1 MPSLRW
7 SRALTAN
14 QLGDEPLATW
24 QFERVPNAWLR
35 GAYVVILQRATT
47 TGVRTTIYAGSTTI
61 EQRQPVQGGGTAG
74 VTPAPLNT
82 PTTDFNAA
90 PDDKLQILND
100 EVAAGT
106 PTVDG
111 IATIEPYAFV

>member
-1 MPSLRW
+1 MPSFIW

-24 QFERVPNAWLR
+24 QFERVPNAWVR
-35 GAYVVILQRATT
+35 GAYVTVLQRATT
-47 TGVRTTIYAGSTTI
+47 TGVRSTMFAGSTAI
-61 EQRQPVQGGGTAG
+61 CQRQPVQGGGTAG

-82 PTTDFNAA
+82 PVIDFVAS
-90 PDDKLQILND
+90 PDDKLGIFND

-111 IATIEPYAFV
+111 IATIEPL

>member
-1 MPSLRW
+1 MPSLIW

-24 QFERVPNAWLR
+24 QFERVPNAWVR
-35 GAYVVILQRATT
+35 GAYVNVLQRATT
-47 TGVRTTIYAGSTTI
+47 TGVRSTLYAGSTTI
-61 EQRQPVQGGGTAG
+61 QQRQPVQGGGTAG

-82 PTTDFNAA
+82 PVIDFVCS

-111 IATIEPYAFV
+111 IATIEPL